1 MARVALDTFLLG
13 GHGELHA
20 GDEVPESWNVGGGEE
35 FPTDFARLEE
45 LGLVEP
51 KGGRRRNRGSADP
64 EPEPEPEVQ
73 PDPVSDDA
81 D

>member
-45 LGLVEP
+45 LGLVKAVKSAKAKTSEP
-51 KGGRRRNRGSADP
+51 DES
-64 EPEPEPEVQ
+64 
-73 PDPVSDDA
+73 
-81 D
+81 